1 MKKLKYMIAALLL
14 TACLVGSA
22 SAVTPTYKPPKLP
35 TLPKISVTVPTI
47 KFPAGYFDKIV
58 GSVKIPADKLP
69 KLTKLK

>member
-1 MKKLKYMIAALLL
+1 MKKLKYLIAALML

-22 SAVTPTYKPPKLP
+22 SAITPTLKPPKLP

-69 KLTKLK
+69 KLK